1 MCMEK
6 SSQKW
11 TSEQL
16 KLAFYLYCQLPFG
29 KLHSKNPIIMKM
41 ASFLGRT
48 SNALAM
54 KLVNFASLDP
64 SIKSTGRKG
73 LGNASRS
80 DREIWDLF
88 HDNWNKLAEECESL
102 MQGNNNIFSLEENN
116 ENNNFF
122 GETHDTIVKARIGQ
136 NFFRKSVLASYENIC
151 CMSGVSIPELLI
163 ASHIIPW
170 SKAKDNR
177 LNPSNGLCLSA
188 IHDKAFDKGFLTVLP
203 DYSIKV
209 SNKLSACDCNS
220 KQTKLLIQL
229 NGKSIKLPSKF
240 LPEKDFL
247 VWHNNNIFIS

>member
-1 MCMEK
+1 MENLA
-6 SSQKW
+6 QRW
-11 TSEQL
+11 TKEQL
-16 KLAFYLYCQLPFG
+16 KLAFYLYCQIPFG
-29 KLHSKNPIIMKM
+29 KLHSKNPIIIKM

-88 HDNWNKLAEECESL
+88 HNNWTKLAEECESL
-102 MQGNNNIFSLEENN
+102 MQGNINIFSLEENH
-116 ENNNFF
+116 ENNFF

-170 SKAKDNR
+170 AKAKDNR

-188 IHDKAFDKGFLTVLP
+188 IHDRAFDKGFLTVLP

-209 SNKLSACDCNS
+209 SNKLSAYNCNS

-229 NGKSIKLPSKF
+229 NGKSIKLPGKF
-240 LPEKDFL
+240 LPEKKFL
-247 VWHNNNIFIS
+247 VWHNNNIFIH

>member
-1 MCMEK
+1 MENLT
-6 SSQKW
+6 QRW
-11 TSEQL
+11 TKEQL
-16 KLAFYLYCQLPFG
+16 KLAFYLYCQIPFG

-64 SIKSTGRKG
+64 AIKSTGRKG

-88 HDNWNKLAEECESL
+88 HDNWSKLAEECEAL
-102 MQGNNNIFSLEENN
+102 MQGNQIIFSLDENQ
-116 ENNNFF
+116 EVNNFL
-122 GETHDTIVKARIGQ
+122 GETRDTIVKTRIGQ

-170 SKAKDNR
+170 AKAKDNR

-209 SNKLSACDCNS
+209 SNKLTSYDCNS
-220 KQTKLLIQL
+220 NQTKLLIQL
-229 NGKSIKLPSKF
+229 NGKLIKLPSKF